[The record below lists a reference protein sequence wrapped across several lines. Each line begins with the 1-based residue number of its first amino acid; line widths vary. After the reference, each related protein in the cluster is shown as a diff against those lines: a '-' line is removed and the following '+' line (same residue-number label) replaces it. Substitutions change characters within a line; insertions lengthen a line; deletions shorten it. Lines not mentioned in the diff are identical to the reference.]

1 MIVKFR
7 LQGLDIAK
15 IFVYRLLKS
24 RILDV
29 SNVSNYMC
37 EERLQNL
44 YDYQIF
50 DDLLPFNSFS
60 LLFNNCLISQTMAY
74 YSRKYKIYSIQ
85 SLK

>member
-50 DDLLPFNSFS
+50 DDLLPFISFS
-60 LLFNNCLISQTMAY
+60 LLFNNYLIWQTMAS
-74 YSRKYKIYSIQ
+74 YSRNYKIYSIK

>member
-44 YDYQIF
+44 YDYQIV
-50 DDLLPFNSFS
+50 DDLLAFISFS
-60 LLFNNCLISQTMAY
+60 LIFNSCVIS
-74 YSRKYKIYSIQ
+74 
-85 SLK
+85 

>member
-24 RILDV
+24 RILEI

-37 EERLQNL
+37 EEQLQNL

-50 DDLLPFNSFS
+50 DDLLPFISFS
-60 LLFNNCLISQTMAY
+60 LLFNNYLIWQTMAS
-74 YSRKYKIYSIQ
+74 YSRNYKIYSIK

>member
-50 DDLLPFNSFS
+50 DDLLPFISFS
-60 LLFNNCLISQTMAY
+60 LLFNSCLISQTMAS

>member
-7 LQGLDIAK
+7 LQGLNIAK

-29 SNVSNYMC
+29 SNISNYMC
-37 EERLQNL
+37 EERLKNL
-44 YDYQIF
+44 YGYQIF
-50 DDLLPFNSFS
+50 DDLLPFISFS
-60 LLFNNCLISQTMAY
+60 LLFNNYLIWQTMAS
-74 YSRKYKIYSIQ
+74 YSRNYKIYSIK